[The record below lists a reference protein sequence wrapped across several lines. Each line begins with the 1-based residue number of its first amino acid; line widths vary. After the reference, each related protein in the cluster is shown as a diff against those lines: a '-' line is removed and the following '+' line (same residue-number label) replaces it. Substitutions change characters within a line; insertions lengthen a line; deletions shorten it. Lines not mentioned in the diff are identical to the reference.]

1 MKLKVNPPNNHHLRF
16 KVVVFFIYSGLVYL
30 GIASLYWF
38 VVFPINF
45 VEGFLEESQLNKL
58 FFFVNKV
65 EQKDQTLFFIA
76 VVIMAIGLGILLKIY
91 YLNKG
96 LWRNIEKNGITLN
109 TPRVT
114 KEKEI
119 IQSLNNALE
128 WLSSD
133 QIALRLGGIYAL
145 ERIAKVSAEDHWKI
159 MEILSTFVRY
169 QSPWK
174 VHVEMQKE
182 INDSSSPLPITE
194 DQKLP
199 IDIQGAL
206 TVIAR
211 RDSSKELED
220 QKIDLRHATLMGANL
235 TEANLQEAY
244 LNAAK
249 LQGASLNQ
257 ANLKGASVIAANLE
271 GADCNQANLQGAY
284 LIKANLT
291 ETCLFDANL
300 EGAFLRRAK
309 LEKAILWNANLQ
321 RASLIKANLQ
331 EANLEGANLQGTDL
345 RGANLQGAKNLS
357 QKQIELAQI
366 DSETIL
372 PDYLI
377 RA

>member
-1 MKLKVNPPNNHHLRF
+1 M
-16 KVVVFFIYSGLVYL
+16 VVFFIYSGLVYL

-45 VEGFLEESQLNKL
+45 IDGFLEQSQLNKL
-58 FFFVNKV
+58 FFFVNQV
-65 EQKDQTLFFIA
+65 EQKDQNLFFIA

-96 LWRNIEKNGITLN
+96 LWELAKTGITVKS
-109 TPRVT
+109 PICPEDRQM
-114 KEKEI
+114 
-119 IQSLNNALE
+119 IQCFNNALE

-174 VHVEMQKE
+174 IHVEVQKQIDE
-182 INDSSSPLPITE
+182 LSSPLQITE

-206 TVIAR
+206 TVIGR

-244 LNAAK
+244 LSGSK
-249 LQGASLNQ
+249 LQGACLNQ
-257 ANLKGASVIAANLE
+257 ANLKGAYVIGANLE
-271 GADCNQANLQGAY
+271 GADFNQANLQGAY

-291 ETCLFDANL
+291 DACLFDANL

-321 RASLIKANLQ
+321 GASLIEANLQ
-331 EANLEGANLQGTDL
+331 QTNLEGANLQGTDL
-345 RGANLQGAKNLS
+345 RGANLQGAKNLT
-357 QKQIELAQI
+357 QKQIELAHI

-377 RA
+377 RD

>member
-1 MKLKVNPPNNHHLRF
+1 M
-16 KVVVFFIYSGLVYL
+16 VVFFIYSGLVYL

-45 VEGFLEESQLNKL
+45 IDGFLEKSQLNKL

-65 EQKDQTLFFIA
+65 EQKNQFLFFIA
-76 VVIMAIGLGILLKIY
+76 VVIMAIGLGVLLKLY

-96 LWRNIEKNGITLN
+96 LWNLSKTGITVK
-109 TPRVT
+109 TPIGT
-114 KEKEI
+114 EDKQI
-119 IQSLNNALE
+119 IQCLNNALG

-174 VHVEMQKE
+174 IHVEQQKQIDE
-182 INDSSSPLPITE
+182 LSIPDQIAQG
-194 DQKLP
+194 QKLP

-206 TVIAR
+206 TVIGR

-220 QKIDLRHATLMGANL
+220 EKIDLRHATLMGANL

-249 LQGASLNQ
+249 LQGACLNQ
-257 ANLKGASVIAANLE
+257 ANLKGASVIGANLE

-291 ETCLFDANL
+291 DACLFDANL

-331 EANLEGANLQGTDL
+331 EANLEGANLEGTDL
-345 RGANLQGAKNLS
+345 RGANLQGAKNLT

-377 RA
+377 RN

>member
-1 MKLKVNPPNNHHLRF
+1 MKLKVNQAKNHPLRF
-16 KVVVFFIYSGLVYL
+16 KMVVFLIYSGLVYL

-45 VEGFLEESQLNKL
+45 LDGFLEESQLNKL
-58 FFFVNKV
+58 FFLLNQVD
-65 EQKDQTLFFIA
+65 EKDRIVFYIA
-76 VVIMAIGLGILLKIY
+76 VLIMAIGLVILLKIY
-91 YLNKG
+91 YLSKRSFD
-96 LWRNIEKNGITLN
+96 LEKTGISDKKAICSED
-109 TPRVT
+109 RQM
-114 KEKEI
+114 
-119 IQSLNNALE
+119 IQCLNNALE

-145 ERIAKVSAEDHWKI
+145 ERIAKVSAQDHWKI

-169 QSPWK
+169 QSPGK
-174 VHVEMQKE
+174 IHVEMQKQ
-182 INDSSSPLPITE
+182 INDSCSPLPITE

-206 TVIAR
+206 TVIGR

-220 QKIDLRHATLMGANL
+220 DKIDLRHATLIGANL

-244 LNAAK
+244 LNGSK
-249 LQGASLNQ
+249 LQGADLNQ
-257 ANLKGASVIAANLE
+257 ANLKGTYVIGANLE

-291 ETCLFDANL
+291 DACLSDANL
-300 EGAFLRRAK
+300 EGAFLRSAK
-309 LEKAILWNANLQ
+309 LEQAILWNANLQ
-321 RASLIKANLQ
+321 RASLIQANLQ
-331 EANLEGANLQGTDL
+331 EANLEGANLHGTDL
-345 RGANLQGAKNLS
+345 RGANLQGAKNLTK
-357 QKQIELAQI
+357 KQIELAQI

-372 PDYLI
+372 PYYLI

>member
-1 MKLKVNPPNNHHLRF
+1 M
-16 KVVVFFIYSGLVYL
+16 VVFLIYSGLVYL

-45 VEGFLEESQLNKL
+45 IEGFLEKSQLNKL
-58 FFFVNKV
+58 FFFVNQV
-65 EQKDQTLFFIA
+65 EQKDQILFFIA
-76 VVIMAIGLGILLKIY
+76 VVIMAIGLVILIKIY

-96 LWRNIEKNGITLN
+96 LYNLSKTGITVKN
-109 TPRVT
+109 TIST
-114 KEKEI
+114 EDKQI
-119 IQSLNNALE
+119 IQCLNNALE

-133 QIALRLGGIYAL
+133 QIALRLGAIYAL
-145 ERIAKVSAEDHWKI
+145 ERIAKVSGEDHWKI

-174 VHVEMQKE
+174 INVEQQKQIDE
-182 INDSSSPLPITE
+182 LSSPVQITQN
-194 DQKLP
+194 QKLP

-206 TVIAR
+206 TVIGR

-220 QKIDLRHATLMGANL
+220 EKIDLRHATLIGANL

-244 LNAAK
+244 LSGSK
-249 LQGASLNQ
+249 LQGACLNQ
-257 ANLKGASVIAANLE
+257 ANLKGAYVIGANLE

-291 ETCLFDANL
+291 DACLSDANL
-300 EGAFLRRAK
+300 EGAFLRSAK

-321 RASLIKANLQ
+321 GASLIQANLQ

-345 RGANLQGAKNLS
+345 RGANLQGAKNLT

-377 RA
+377 RD